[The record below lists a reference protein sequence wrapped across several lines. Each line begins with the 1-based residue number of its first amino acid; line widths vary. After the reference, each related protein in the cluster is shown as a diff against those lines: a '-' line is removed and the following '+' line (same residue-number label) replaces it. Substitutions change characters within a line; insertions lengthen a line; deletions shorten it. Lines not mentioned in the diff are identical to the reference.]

1 MNTTAAL
8 TNALTLAAAAGIAF
22 SLTVIILCLTRLV
35 DGALNH
41 HRWL

>member
-8 TNALTLAAAAGIAF
+8 TNALTLLAAAGIIF
-22 SLTVIILCLTRLV
+22 SITVIGLCLTSLF
-35 DGALNH
+35 DGILNN